1 MTMGRSTFDTCF
13 YERYARAVI
22 KKYSGSEYADLVN
35 GDRPDLQMEDGSI
48 GIEVTRAMEPSKK
61 AAMVM
66 LCDLTGIGHKAVEN
80 GILESLSEED
90 RELILSSGYGY
101 GVGDGSLI
109 GEKDNEYWSLA
120 QPLREILNSKIQ
132 KVDSGFYGKFKHFG
146 LFVFCRYD
154 LSKDEVELIH
164 RHVIAT
170 QFNHKTVYETVW
182 LAFTD
187 TLYVCHAYDNS
198 MESYGISKEDAC
210 DFFLESLRSSK

>member
-1 MTMGRSTFDTCF
+1 MGRSTFDTCF

-22 KKYSGSEYADLVN
+22 EKYSGSEYANLIN
-35 GDRPDLQMEDGSI
+35 GDRPDLQMEDGSL

-66 LCDLTGIGHKAVEN
+66 LRDLTGLGQQAAES
-80 GILESLSEED
+80 GMLESLPEKD
-90 RELILSSGYGY
+90 KELILNSGYGY
-101 GVGDGSLI
+101 GVGNGSLI

-132 KVDSGFYGKFKHFG
+132 KVDSGFYDNFKHYG

-154 LSKDEVELIH
+154 LDKEEVELIH
-164 RHVIAT
+164 KHVIAT

-187 TLYVCHAYDNS
+187 TLYVCHAFDNS
-198 MESYGISKEDAC
+198 MESYGISDEDAC
-210 DFFLESLRSSK
+210 GFFLESLKSSR

>member
-1 MTMGRSTFDTCF
+1 MGRSTFDTCF

-22 KKYSGSEYADLVN
+22 EKYSGSEYANLIN
-35 GDRPDLQMEDGSI
+35 GDRPDLQMEDGSL

-66 LCDLTGIGHKAVEN
+66 LRDLTGLGQQAAES
-80 GILESLSEED
+80 GMLETLSEED
-90 RELILSSGYGY
+90 RSLILNSGYGY
-101 GVGDGSLI
+101 GVGNGSLI

-132 KVDSGFYGKFKHFG
+132 KVDSGFYGNYRRYG

-154 LSKDEVELIH
+154 LDKNEVELIH
-164 RHVIAT
+164 KHVIAT

-187 TLYVCHAYDNS
+187 RLYVCHADDNS
-198 MESYGISKEDAC
+198 MESYGISNEDAC
-210 DFFLESLRSSK
+210 GFFLESLRKDR